1 MQASRSA
8 RNVPRA
14 APACNKGIVNCAAL
28 AHNKGIANCAGTGLH
43 QRRHV
48 LRVAPPR
55 VLRAPRPAAPAMQAC
70 VPCGHHNTVRWGWL
84 CVGVGCVLRG
94 WVCWL
99 CVACHSGITTRAALR
114 TSGQP
119 AFFFG
124 SLATRREA
132 GSSDLEEAARIHP
145 TRKFIRPFLDHFIRP
160 ILDRLFDRFSAV
172 LSDRSSTVYSTVSR
186 PFYSTVL
193 FDRLPTVH
201 LFDRFLRSQVFTDL
215 APAPSSTRPTAQRLP
230 NKDQPRRHCSY
241 APPPHRGPT
250 PHTRHTHLPTHVQRP
265 RRADPPGVP
274 VSGGGGERGGERNWG
289 TVCCCGIGGRSCFCC
304 CCCGG
309 GGSGG
314 FSGGGGGGGRITMYV
329 PCGE

>member
-1 MQASRSA
+1 M
-8 RNVPRA
+8 V
-14 APACNKGIVNCAAL
+14 L
-28 AHNKGIANCAGTGLH
+28 AVC
-43 QRRHV
+43 
-48 LRVAPPR
+48 
-55 VLRAPRPAAPAMQAC
+55 
-70 VPCGHHNTVRWGWL
+70 
-84 CVGVGCVLRG
+84 CVGGCVGCVLRAI
-94 WVCWL
+94 L
-99 CVACHSGITTRAALR
+99 AS
-114 TSGQP
+114 QP
-119 AFFFG
+119 APRFAQADNPPFF
-124 SLATRREA
+124 LAHWQPGEKQVLRIWRKRP
-132 GSSDLEEAARIHP
+132 RIHP

-230 NKDQPRRHCSY
+230 PKDQPRRHCSY

-274 VSGGGGERGGERNWG
+274 VSGGGGW
-289 TVCCCGIGGRSCFCC
+289 
-304 CCCGG
+304 GG
-309 GGSGG
+309 GGEKLGDCVLLRDRRKVLLLLLLLRRRRQRRLQRRR
-314 FSGGGGGGGRITMYV
+314 GRRRPHHNVCSLRRMKDAAASQDPAGEARAPPRRPNKNRIKIYV

>member
-1 MQASRSA
+1 ML
-8 RNVPRA
+8 VF
-14 APACNKGIVNCAAL
+14 
-28 AHNKGIANCAGTGLH
+28 
-43 QRRHV
+43 
-48 LRVAPPR
+48 
-55 VLRAPRPAAPAMQAC
+55 
-70 VPCGHHNTVRWGWL
+70 
-84 CVGVGCVLRG
+84 GCVLRG

-99 CVACHSGITTRAALR
+99 RVACHAGITTRAALR
-114 TSGQP
+114 TSEQP

-241 APPPHRGPT
+241 APPPQPPPPPWPHATHTTHTPADTRPAAPSCRPPRGAGFW
-250 PHTRHTHLPTHVQRP
+250 R
-265 RRADPPGVP
+265 G
-274 VSGGGGERGGERNWG
+274 GWEGGGEKLGDCVLLRDRRKVLLLLLLLRRRRQRRLQRRRGRRRPHHNVCSLRRMKDAAASQDPAGEARAPPRRPNKN
-289 TVCCCGIGGRSCFCC
+289 
-304 CCCGG
+304 
-309 GGSGG
+309 
-314 FSGGGGGGGRITMYV
+314 RIKIYV